1 MTDRVPL
8 YAVIIMAV
16 ATYALRVGGLAV
28 ARFTRGSERAS
39 AFLQR
44 VSQGALIGIVVAAS
58 VGGDWAARAALVAAA
73 LAAALTRNLLLS
85 MLTGALFAAAWRAAV
100 AA

>member
-1 MTDRVPL
+1 MTDLLPV
-8 YAVIIMAV
+8 YAVVVMAI

-28 ARFTRGSERAS
+28 MRFTRGSGRAA

-44 VSQGALIGIVVAAS
+44 VSQGALIGIIVAAAA
-58 VGGDWAARAALVAAA
+58 GGDWAARAALLAAA

-100 AA
+100 VA